1 MKTKAEPKID
11 IARTIGMNLRVLCA
25 LYNYDK
31 ADLCAV
37 MDVSY
42 TTLRKLFKNPKKIT
56 IEQVL
61 ALSELT
67 GFGVFDL
74 MTHVLADTAALLE
87 QEGK

>member
-1 MKTKAEPKID
+1 MRTKAEPKID
-11 IARTIGMNLRVLCA
+11 IARTIGLNLRVLCA

-42 TTLRKLFKNPKKIT
+42 TTLRTIMKNPKKISV
-56 IEQVL
+56 EQL
-61 ALSELT
+61 IALSELT

-74 MTHVLADTAALLE
+74 MTHVLADTAALAELD
-87 QEGK
+87 

>member
-1 MKTKAEPKID
+1 MRTKTEPKID
-11 IARTIGMNLRVLCA
+11 IARTIGLNLRVLCA

-42 TTLRKLFKNPKKIT
+42 TTLRKIMKNPKKISV
-56 IEQVL
+56 EQL
-61 ALSELT
+61 IALSELT

-74 MTHVLADTAALLE
+74 MTHVLADTAALAELD
-87 QEGK
+87 

>member
-1 MKTKAEPKID
+1 MRTKTEPKID
-11 IARTIGMNLRVLCA
+11 IARTIGLNLRVLCA

-42 TTLRKLFKNPKKIT
+42 TPLRKIMKNPKKISV
-56 IEQVL
+56 EQL
-61 ALSELT
+61 IALSELT

-74 MTHVLADTAALLE
+74 MTHVLADTAALAELD
-87 QEGK
+87 

>member
-1 MKTKAEPKID
+1 MKAQATPKID
-11 IARTIGMNLRVLCA
+11 VARTVGLNLRVLCT

-42 TTLRKLFKNPKKIT
+42 TTLRKLMKNPKKVT
-56 IEQVL
+56 VEQLV

-67 GFGVFDL
+67 GFDVFAL
-74 MTHVLADTAALLE
+74 MTHVLADAAALSGE
-87 QEGK
+87 ER

>member
-1 MKTKAEPKID
+1 MRTKAEPKID
-11 IARTIGMNLRVLCA
+11 IARTIGLNLRVLCA

-42 TTLRKLFKNPKKIT
+42 TTLRKIMKNPKKISV
-56 IEQVL
+56 EQL
-61 ALSELT
+61 IALSELT

-74 MTHVLADTAALLE
+74 MTHVLADTAALAELD
-87 QEGK
+87 